1 MVIQPTVL
9 VSVPRIYERIHAAIY
24 TKLAEKSVL
33 SNRLF
38 NLAIK
43 IGYSRFE
50 YQQKRESW
58 QIFHLLW
65 PLLEKLVT
73 RAIMG
78 KFGGRLRLAMTGGAP
93 LSAEVSRTFIGLG
106 LPLLQGYGMT
116 ESSPVVCTNRI
127 DNNMPAGVG
136 APIPGVEVKLG
147 ENNALLIRGPNVMLG
162 YWNNISATKTTLT
175 SDGWLNSGDMASI
188 DKMGRVTITGRLK
201 EIIVLSNGEKVPPI
215 DMETAILRDPLF
227 EQVMLIGEGRPYLSA
242 LVVLSSRNQESLS
255 TETVLSLGSS
265 LLAKNQKTE
274 KIILERIAHQ
284 IRDFPGYAKIRR
296 VAVMPE
302 PWTVENDMLTPTLKL
317 KRTRVMDRYQIEVK
331 RLYEGH

>member
-1 MVIQPTVL
+1 
-9 VSVPRIYERIHAAIY
+9 
-24 TKLAEKSVL
+24 
-33 SNRLF
+33 
-38 NLAIK
+38 
-43 IGYSRFE
+43 
-50 YQQKRESW
+50 
-58 QIFHLLW
+58 
-65 PLLEKLVT
+65 
-73 RAIMG
+73 
-78 KFGGRLRLAMTGGAP
+78 
-93 LSAEVSRTFIGLG
+93 
-106 LPLLQGYGMT
+106 
-116 ESSPVVCTNRI
+116 
-127 DNNMPAGVG
+127 
-136 APIPGVEVKLG
+136 
-147 ENNALLIRGPNVMLG
+147 
-162 YWNNISATKTTLT
+162 
-175 SDGWLNSGDMASI
+175 
-188 DKMGRVTITGRLK
+188 MGRVTITGRLK

-242 LVVLSSRNQESLS
+242 LVVLNSRNQESLS

-296 VAVMPE
+296 VALMPE